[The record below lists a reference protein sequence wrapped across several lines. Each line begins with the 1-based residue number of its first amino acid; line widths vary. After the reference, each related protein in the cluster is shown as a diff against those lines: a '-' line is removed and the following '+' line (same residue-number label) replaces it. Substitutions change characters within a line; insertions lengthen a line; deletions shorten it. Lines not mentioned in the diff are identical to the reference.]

1 MSKIIEDDRVHLM
14 VLYDYNDLFLQ
25 VMHDKLLD
33 NLLWPDGYKWFLY
46 YHMHNQIFATWS

>member
-33 NLLWPDGYKWFLY
+33 NLL
-46 YHMHNQIFATWS
+46 